1 MVASY
6 GFAEF
11 LREQLAPLGHITM
24 RRMFGKTGV
33 FCNGLMFG
41 MVTDD
46 TLYVRVDDHTES
58 VFKEAE
64 SVPPLNYEKQG
75 RTIDLA
81 FWPLPEHLLDEPD
94 ELLTWAR
101 AALAAARRVVA
112 WRNRTAAKHAQR
124 AGERPVSVAKR
135 AKKSDL

>member
-1 MVASY
+1 MVASA

-11 LREQLAPLGHITM
+11 LSEQLAPLGRISM

-41 MVTDD
+41 MVTND
-46 TLYVRVDDHTES
+46 TLYFRVDDHNQAI
-58 VFKEAE
+58 FKEAR

-81 FWPLPEHLLDEPD
+81 FWRAPERLLDEPD
-94 ELLTWAR
+94 ELVIWAR
-101 AALAAARRVVA
+101 AALAAAGRV
-112 WRNRTAAKHAQR
+112 AAKR
-124 AGERPVSVAKR
+124 ERSAP
-135 AKKSDL
+135 L